1 MTAHETGQL
10 TFHSQLNDRCAVNM
24 MIVGK
29 TDGSLRYK
37 NDDDLCERQ
46 EILSNDMR
54 LTNLKNVSQDGP
66 KIVPHAHQDERARK

>member
-29 TDGSLRYK
+29 MMSHSDTKTTMIYAKAGDISKRHVI
-37 NDDDLCERQ
+37 E
-46 EILSNDMR
+46 
-54 LTNLKNVSQDGP
+54 NLKIYLRMVP
-66 KIVPHAHQDERARK
+66 K